1 MQAHGGKRSLFPNLG
16 VPRLTCRVNRL
27 PYRSGVATL
36 PQTQDPPPFSI
47 EKHPMLPPTLLAY
60 TLFSLYH
67 ILGRICSVAR
77 ALVPYPFIVPR
88 STS

>member
-1 MQAHGGKRSLFPNLG
+1 MGVSIPSFLTWGCRDSLATSVVF
-16 VPRLTCRVNRL
+16 LTGRVSRPHL
-27 PYRSGVATL
+27 RHKT
-36 PQTQDPPPFSI
+36 PPFSI
-47 EKHPMLPPTLLAY
+47 EKHPVLPPTLLAY

>member
-1 MQAHGGKRSLFPNLG
+1 MGVSIPSFLTWGCRDSLAASIVFLTG
-16 VPRLTCRVNRL
+16 RVSRPRLGHKT
-27 PYRSGVATL
+27 P
-36 PQTQDPPPFSI
+36 PPPFSI
-47 EKHPMLPPTLLAY
+47 EKHPVLPPTLLAY
-60 TLFSLYH
+60 NLFSLYH